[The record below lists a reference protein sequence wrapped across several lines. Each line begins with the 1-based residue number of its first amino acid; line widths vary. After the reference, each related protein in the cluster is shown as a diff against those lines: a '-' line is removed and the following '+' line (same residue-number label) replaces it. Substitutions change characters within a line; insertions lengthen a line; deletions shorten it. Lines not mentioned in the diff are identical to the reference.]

1 MSNVIK
7 FPARTKVY
15 SLSFKITEVFHMTK
29 NDTNSDI
36 GLEIQNGI
44 GTAYVPA
51 TTKDEARRR
60 LHTLL
65 PVIEWIEDNEI

>member
-1 MSNVIK
+1 
-7 FPARTKVY
+7 
-15 SLSFKITEVFHMTK
+15 MTK

-36 GLEIQNGI
+36 GLEIQNGL

>member
-1 MSNVIK
+1 MSTIK
-7 FPARTKVY
+7 SQEQKYIPCPLRLQKY
-15 SLSFKITEVFHMTK
+15 SMTK

-36 GLEIQNGI
+36 GLEIPNGL

-60 LHTLL
+60 LH
-65 PVIEWIEDNEI
+65 IFIIQ